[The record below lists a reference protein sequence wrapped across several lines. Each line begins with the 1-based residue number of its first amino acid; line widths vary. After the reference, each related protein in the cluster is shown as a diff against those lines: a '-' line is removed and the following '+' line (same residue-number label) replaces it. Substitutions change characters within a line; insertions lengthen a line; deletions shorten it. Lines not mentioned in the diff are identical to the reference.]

1 MPLHVA
7 SKLTAGNFLEYNDL
21 WHPKQMHYCKCWH
34 PVSRALFLPVA
45 CGSPF
50 LHCRQQMYLMMELK
64 VNKSAVQC
72 TLLQNQLR
80 VVVCDAGRGG
90 RGAAGDA

>member
-1 MPLHVA
+1 
-7 SKLTAGNFLEYNDL
+7 
-21 WHPKQMHYCKCWH
+21 
-34 PVSRALFLPVA
+34 
-45 CGSPF
+45 
-50 LHCRQQMYLMMELK
+50 MYLMMELK